1 MQAMRKP
8 SRFSFSFYKL
18 AYFIKATAGCKKSYR
33 KVLIKLRFYDKIFM

>member
-8 SRFSFSFYKL
+8 CRFRFSFYGL
-18 AYFIKATAGCKKSYR
+18 AYFINTIAGCKKSYR